1 MTRLW
6 VRVAVATVAIA
17 ATLAVALNTF
27 VIEPATRESERA
39 AATAA
44 ETEARLVAQVIQRGG
59 MPSTNANVVWR
70 RQSHGAAVGSAPVG
84 DGRFVYVSTHENQA
98 LAWHLWRGLLLV
110 LGTGALAG
118 AGWALWSGLARTR
131 DLERVC
137 RTICELGGDRAI
149 RARTSRP
156 TSIEHVTRAVDAL
169 RLMRIEQAKAQAELV
184 GIVAHDLRSPLTGIC
199 LASDRLERS
208 ANSTEKARARSLIQR
223 ECDRMAAIADDV
235 LELCRDAHST
245 VSGEAKG
252 IAADQLLLDVVNRL
266 RTNETASQPIDLV
279 QASDAVGCVDP
290 RVARALGNLAE
301 NAARHAP
308 PGTQVT
314 LGVQQLSTGAVEFVV
329 EDSGPGFAAGEL
341 DEAFS
346 QGVDRP
352 GRAGLGLAS
361 VRRVAAAV
369 GGEARFDVRPGGGTR
384 VAFRAPRADG
394 TA

>member
-39 AATAA
+39 AVTAA
-44 ETEARLVAQVIQRGG
+44 AIEARLAAQVIQQGG
-59 MPSTNANVVWR
+59 MPSTKADVVWR
-70 RQSHGAAVGSAPVG
+70 RPSQGAAVGSAPVG
-84 DGRFVYVSTHENQA
+84 DGRFVYVPTRENQA
-98 LAWHLWRGLLLV
+98 TARHLWRGLLLV

-118 AGWALWSGLARTR
+118 AGWALWSGLARRR

-137 RTICELGGDRAI
+137 RTICELGGDGVI
-149 RARTSRP
+149 RAGASRP
-156 TSIEHVTRAVDAL
+156 TSIEHIARAVDVL
-169 RLMRIEQAKAQAELV
+169 RLTRIEQAQTQAELD

-199 LASDRLERS
+199 VASDRLERS
-208 ANSTEKARARSLIQR
+208 SDRAEKARARGLIQR

-235 LELCRDAHST
+235 LELCRDTHST
-245 VSGEAKG
+245 LSVEAKG

-279 QASDAVGCVDP
+279 QVSDAVGCVDP
-290 RVARALGNLAE
+290 RVARAVGNLAE

-314 LGVQQLSTGAVEFVV
+314 LGVNQLSTGAVEFVV
-329 EDSGPGFAAGEL
+329 EDSGPGFAAGAL

-369 GGEARFDVRPGGGTR
+369 GGEAKFDVRPGGGTR
-384 VAFRAPRADG
+384 VALRIPQADG
-394 TA
+394 AA

>member
-1 MTRLW
+1 
-6 VRVAVATVAIA
+6 
-17 ATLAVALNTF
+17 
-27 VIEPATRESERA
+27 
-39 AATAA
+39 
-44 ETEARLVAQVIQRGG
+44 
-59 MPSTNANVVWR
+59 
-70 RQSHGAAVGSAPVG
+70 AAVGSAPVG
-84 DGRFVYVSTHENQA
+84 DGRFVYVSTRENQA

-118 AGWALWSGLARTR
+118 AGWALWSGLARRR

-137 RTICELGGDRAI
+137 RTICELGGDGVI
-149 RARTSRP
+149 RAGASRP
-156 TSIEHVTRAVDAL
+156 TSIEHIARAVDVL
-169 RLMRIEQAKAQAELV
+169 RLTRIEQAQTQAELV

-208 ANSTEKARARSLIQR
+208 SDRTEKARARSLIQR

-235 LELCRDAHST
+235 LELCRDTHST
-245 VSGEAKG
+245 VSVEAKG

-290 RVARALGNLAE
+290 RVARAVGNLAE

-308 PGTQVT
+308 PGTEVS

-329 EDSGPGFAAGEL
+329 EDSGPGFAAGAL

>member
-39 AATAA
+39 AVTAA
-44 ETEARLVAQVIQRGG
+44 AIEARLAAQVIQQGG
-59 MPSTNANVVWR
+59 MPSTKADVVWR
-70 RQSHGAAVGSAPVG
+70 RPSQGAAVGSAPVG
-84 DGRFVYVSTHENQA
+84 DGRFVYVPTRENQA
-98 LAWHLWRGLLLV
+98 TARHLWRGLLLV

-118 AGWALWSGLARTR
+118 AGWALWSGLARRR

-137 RTICELGGDRAI
+137 RTICELGGDGVI
-149 RARTSRP
+149 RAGASRP
-156 TSIEHVTRAVDAL
+156 TSIEHIARAVDVL
-169 RLMRIEQAKAQAELV
+169 RLTRIEQAQTQAELV

-199 LASDRLERS
+199 VASDRLERS
-208 ANSTEKARARSLIQR
+208 SDRAEKARARGLIQR

-235 LELCRDAHST
+235 LELCRDTHST
-245 VSGEAKG
+245 LSVEAKG

-279 QASDAVGCVDP
+279 QVSDAVGCVDP
-290 RVARALGNLAE
+290 RVARAVGNLAE

-314 LGVQQLSTGAVEFVV
+314 LGVNQLSTGAVEFVV
-329 EDSGPGFAAGEL
+329 EDSGPGFAAGAL

-369 GGEARFDVRPGGGTR
+369 GGEAKFDVRPGGGTR
-384 VAFRAPRADG
+384 VALRIPQADG
-394 TA
+394 AA

>member
-44 ETEARLVAQVIQRGG
+44 AIEARLVAQVIQRGG
-59 MPSTNANVVWR
+59 MPSTNADVVRR

-84 DGRFVYVSTHENQA
+84 DGRFVYVSTRENQA
-98 LAWHLWRGLLLV
+98 LTWHLWRGLLLV

-149 RARTSRP
+149 RIRTSRP

-169 RLMRIEQAKAQAELV
+169 RLMRIEQAQAQAELV

-208 ANSTEKARARSLIQR
+208 SNSTEKARARSLIQR

-235 LELCRDAHST
+235 LELCRDTHTT
-245 VSGEAKG
+245 VSGEATG

-279 QASDAVGCVDP
+279 QMSDAVGCVDP
-290 RVARALGNLAE
+290 RVARAVGNLAE

-314 LGVQQLSTGAVEFVV
+314 LGVKQLSTGAVEFVV
-329 EDSGPGFAAGEL
+329 EDSGPGFAVGAL

>member
-6 VRVAVATVAIA
+6 VRVAVATVAIV

-44 ETEARLVAQVIQRGG
+44 AIEARLVAQVIQRGG
-59 MPSTNANVVWR
+59 MPSTKADVVRR

-84 DGRFVYVSTHENQA
+84 DGRFVYVSTRENQA

-118 AGWALWSGLARTR
+118 AGWALWSGLARRR

-137 RTICELGGDRAI
+137 RTICELGGDGVI
-149 RARTSRP
+149 RAGASRP
-156 TSIEHVTRAVDAL
+156 TSIEHIARAVDVL
-169 RLMRIEQAKAQAELV
+169 RLTRIEQAQTQAELV

-208 ANSTEKARARSLIQR
+208 SDRTEKARARSLIQR

-235 LELCRDAHST
+235 LELCRDTHST
-245 VSGEAKG
+245 VSVEAKG

-290 RVARALGNLAE
+290 RVARAVGNLAE

-308 PGTQVT
+308 PGTEVS

-329 EDSGPGFAAGEL
+329 EDSGPGFAAGAL